1 MEAKNDSSFWWFP
14 PSHPTCPFGDY
25 CFSVSGWGWCAV
37 ECHVLAHWAA
47 VNVAKLTFF
56 QCFAA
61 VVSLK
66 SKTKTKP
73 SGTLMY
79 LILLLLAVASPV
91 LPYLALMLPNAWAD
105 CIVRAP
111 RRVGNP
117 AQPADQYLVP
127 DVSLGCRPPWGI
139 SAGTYCLYCLFLA
152 FSAWLVECW
161 LASETL
167 VPLKRKLTAG
177 LRCFYG

>member
-1 MEAKNDSSFWWFP
+1 MVPTFGYLFIFYSFWWF
-14 PSHPTCPFGDY
+14 
-25 CFSVSGWGWCAV
+25 FSVSGVRAV
-37 ECHVLAHWAA
+37 CCVQTVMYWLVHQAELS
-47 VNVAKLTFF
+47 VAKLTSS

-61 VVSLK
+61 VNLK
-66 SKTKTKP
+66 SKTKTEP

-79 LILLLLAVASPV
+79 LILLFFAVASPF
-91 LPYLALMLPNAWAD
+91 LQHLALMLPNAWAD

-139 SAGTYCLYCLFLA
+139 SAGTYCLYRLFLA
-152 FSAWLVECW
+152 FPDWLVECW
-161 LASETL
+161 LSSETQAP
-167 VPLKRKLTAG
+167 VERKLTAR
-177 LRCFYG
+177 LRYRWR